1 MSIDHNSTNG
11 SSRIRATYGWNALS
25 PLAGNPTLPQRQECV
40 AVICTVT
47 VPLPVKI
54 YTRTGDSGTTGLQ
67 TGERVSKADPR
78 IRANGAVDEANAA
91 LGAAL
96 AADPSRRLRPIMA
109 ALQNDLFVLGS
120 DISNADEGDRRV
132 RVTPAMTANLESAID
147 DVESTLPPLTNFI
160 LPGGHLSG
168 ALLHMARAAA
178 RRAESHIAEMPG
190 YVNPE
195 CMRYVNRLSDLLFVL
210 ARSANQDAGVPEA
223 TWTPNSPS

>member
-1 MSIDHNSTNG
+1 M
-11 SSRIRATYGWNALS
+11 
-25 PLAGNPTLPQRQECV
+25 LPP
-40 AVICTVT
+40 A
-47 VPLPVKI
+47 VKI

-67 TGERVSKADPR
+67 TGKRVSKADPR
-78 IRANGAVDEANAA
+78 IRANGAIDEANAV

-120 DISNADEGDRRV
+120 DISNADKEDRRV
-132 RVTPAMTANLESAID
+132 RVTPAMTTNLESTID

-168 ALLHMARAAA
+168 ALLHMTRAAV
-178 RRAESHIAEMPG
+178 RRAESHIAEMSDSP
-190 YVNPE
+190 NPE

-210 ARSANQDAGVPEA
+210 ARSANQDAGVQEIP
-223 TWTPNSPS
+223 WTPNSPR